1 MERPDKDISEFQGIN
16 TVLTTFAEEVIKTQP
31 ELAANILLNI
41 KNISNEHHPL
51 VEQSFI
57 LDNFENHDLAK
68 YTVFK
73 ELNSFNHELARL
85 ILMTKNNLI
94 KN

>member
-1 MERPDKDISEFQGIN
+1 MFKESEFQGIN
-16 TVLTTFAEEVIKTQP
+16 SVLTTFAEEVIKTQP

-57 LDNFENHDLAK
+57 LDNFENHELAALK
-68 YTVFK
+68 IK
-73 ELNSFNHELARL
+73 EALNSFNHELARL
-85 ILMTKNNLI
+85 MILTKNNLI

>member
-1 MERPDKDISEFQGIN
+1 
-16 TVLTTFAEEVIKTQP
+16 EVIKTQP

-57 LDNFENHDLAK
+57 LDNFENHDLASLNI
-68 YTVFK
+68 K
-73 ELNSFNHELARL
+73 EALNSFNHELARL
-85 ILMTKNNLI
+85 MILTKNNLI

>member
-1 MERPDKDISEFQGIN
+1 MLKVTEFQGIN

-57 LDNFENHDLAK
+57 LDNFENHVSKTA
-68 YTVFK
+68 
-73 ELNSFNHELARL
+73 NIAN
-85 ILMTKNNLI
+85 TKNQLSI
-94 KN
+94 I

>member
-1 MERPDKDISEFQGIN
+1 MLKVTEFQGIN

-57 LDNFENHDLAK
+57 LDNFENHGLASLNI
-68 YTVFK
+68 K
-73 ELNSFNHELARL
+73 EALNSFNHELARL
-85 ILMTKNNLI
+85 MILTKNNLI

>member
-1 MERPDKDISEFQGIN
+1 MLKVTEFQGIN
-16 TVLTTFAEEVIKTQP
+16 TVLTTFAEEVIKTQS

-57 LDNFENHDLAK
+57 LDNFENHDLASLNI
-68 YTVFK
+68 K
-73 ELNSFNHELARL
+73 EALNSFNHELARL
-85 ILMTKNNLI
+85 MILTKNNLI

>member
-1 MERPDKDISEFQGIN
+1 MLKVTEFQGIN

-51 VEQSFI
+51 VAQSFI
-57 LDNFENHDLAK
+57 LDNFETHDLASLNI
-68 YTVFK
+68 K
-73 ELNSFNHELARL
+73 EALNSFNHELARL
-85 ILMTKNNLI
+85 MILTKNNLI

>member
-1 MERPDKDISEFQGIN
+1 MLKVTEFQGIN

-57 LDNFENHDLAK
+57 LDNFENHDLESLNI
-68 YTVFK
+68 K
-73 ELNSFNHELARL
+73 EALNSFNHELARL
-85 ILMTKNNLI
+85 MILTKNNLI

>member
-1 MERPDKDISEFQGIN
+1 MLKVTEFQGIN

-57 LDNFENHDLAK
+57 LDNFENHDLASLNI
-68 YTVFK
+68 K
-73 ELNSFNHELARL
+73 EALNSFNQELARL
-85 ILMTKNNLI
+85 MILTKNNLI

>member
-1 MERPDKDISEFQGIN
+1 MLKVTEFQGIN

-57 LDNFENHDLAK
+57 LANFENHDLASLNI
-68 YTVFK
+68 K
-73 ELNSFNHELARL
+73 EALNSFNHELARL
-85 ILMTKNNLI
+85 MILTKNNLI

>member
-1 MERPDKDISEFQGIN
+1 MLKVTEFQGIN

-57 LDNFENHDLAK
+57 L
-68 YTVFK
+68 
-73 ELNSFNHELARL
+73 NSFNHELARL
-85 ILMTKNNLI
+85 MILTKNNLI

>member
-1 MERPDKDISEFQGIN
+1 MFKESEFQGIN
-16 TVLTTFAEEVIKTQP
+16 SVLTTFAEEVIKTQP

-57 LDNFENHDLAK
+57 LDNFENH
-68 YTVFK
+68 
-73 ELNSFNHELARL
+73 ELAAL
-85 ILMTKNNLI
+85 KI
-94 KN
+94 KKL

>member
-1 MERPDKDISEFQGIN
+1 MLKVTEFQGIN

-57 LDNFENHDLAK
+57 LDNFENHDLASLNI
-68 YTVFK
+68 K
-73 ELNSFNHELARL
+73 EALNSFNHELARL
-85 ILMTKNNLI
+85 MILTKNNLI
-94 KN
+94 KNSCL

>member
-1 MERPDKDISEFQGIN
+1 MLKVTEFQGIN
-16 TVLTTFAEEVIKTQP
+16 TVLTTFAEEMIKTQH
-31 ELAANILLNI
+31 ELDANILLNI

-57 LDNFENHDLAK
+57 LDNFENHDLASLNI
-68 YTVFK
+68 K
-73 ELNSFNHELARL
+73 EALNSFNHELARL
-85 ILMTKNNLI
+85 MILTKNNLI

>member
-1 MERPDKDISEFQGIN
+1 MLKVTEFQGIN

-57 LDNFENHDLAK
+57 LDNFENHELASLEI
-68 YTVFK
+68 K
-73 ELNSFNHELARL
+73 EALNSFNDESARL
-85 ILMTKNNLI
+85 MILTKNNLI

>member
-1 MERPDKDISEFQGIN
+1 MLKVTEFQGIN

-57 LDNFENHDLAK
+57 LDNFENHDLASLNI
-68 YTVFK
+68 K
-73 ELNSFNHELARL
+73 EALNSFNHELARL
-85 ILMTKNNLI
+85 MILTRACPHLKNWF
-94 KN
+94 

>member
-1 MERPDKDISEFQGIN
+1 MLKVTEFQGIN

-57 LDNFENHDLAK
+57 LDNF
-68 YTVFK
+68 
-73 ELNSFNHELARL
+73 
-85 ILMTKNNLI
+85 
-94 KN
+94 

>member
-1 MERPDKDISEFQGIN
+1 MLKVTEFQGIN

-57 LDNFENHDLAK
+57 LDNFENHELASLEI
-68 YTVFK
+68 K
-73 ELNSFNHELARL
+73 EALNSFNDELARL
-85 ILMTKNNLI
+85 MILTKNNLI

>member
-1 MERPDKDISEFQGIN
+1 MLKVTEFQGIN
-16 TVLTTFAEEVIKTQP
+16 TVLTTFAEVIKTQP

-57 LDNFENHDLAK
+57 LDNFENHDLASLNI
-68 YTVFK
+68 K
-73 ELNSFNHELARL
+73 EALNSFNHELARL
-85 ILMTKNNLI
+85 MILTKNNLI

>member
-1 MERPDKDISEFQGIN
+1 MLKVTEFQGIN
-16 TVLTTFAEEVIKTQP
+16 TVLATFAEEVIKTQP

-57 LDNFENHDLAK
+57 LDNFENHDLASLNI
-68 YTVFK
+68 K
-73 ELNSFNHELARL
+73 EALNSFNHELARL
-85 ILMTKNNLI
+85 MILTKNNLI